1 MKTQIF
7 AAVAFLA
14 TFAIASPAVVPETKH
29 AARADTK
36 IVTNVFVPETADPL
50 NSFFSA
56 LASIPD
62 EVLKAGDEATN
73 DWLVANGLREPGITL
88 RKERDEIPDAAA
100 IAAALEARDFDV
112 ALVARASIWKIAKC
126 VASIVQLLATTA
138 VPAAKL
144 LRIKKYVEGLGGT
157 REAVK
162 LLLGATSK
170 AEKLKA
176 GGEILVNLA
185 AELSGISSVKNN
197 CF

>member
-1 MKTQIF
+1 MKTKIF

-14 TFAIASPAVVPETKH
+14 TLAAASSEITEAKN
-29 AARADTK
+29 AARAETDA
-36 IVTNVFVPETADPL
+36 VNSAFAPEVAGAL
-50 NSFFSA
+50 EEFFHT
-56 LASIPD
+56 LESIPYD
-62 EVLKAGDEATN
+62 VLAAGDEAT
-73 DWLVANGLREPGITL
+73 DAWLVAHDLREPGL
-88 RKERDEIPDAAA
+88 NLHAERDEIPDAA
-100 IAAALEARDFDV
+100 LEARDTGV
-112 ALVARASIWKIAKC
+112 MLAARASIWKIAKC
-126 VASIVQLLATTA
+126 VAAIIQLLATTA

-144 LRIKKYVEGLGGT
+144 LRIRKYIDGLGGT